1 MATEIIQLPNGQNGN
16 QGGSI
21 LPVVGNG
28 GGGLLGNNGQTSLMD
43 LFGFAI
49 VASIFP
55 NIFGNGYGYG
65 NRGGNTCGG
74 CGCGNVDSALALQAV
89 TAQGDA
95 SRAAIENLAASMGQN
110 YNTILPAVQGVQN
123 TLAALANANGMGFLQ
138 VINALQMG
146 NSTLAAQLSQCC
158 CDNRLLTTQ
167 QGYEG
172 RIQTIEQTNQLNGT
186 ITTSGQRQVDAISA
200 QGQRQIDAIADL
212 KTTMI
217 SEFCAARERDMQA
230 IIDKQADEITQL
242 RTKDNIS
249 AQTNQILGYVNQVLA
264 PIQAGLKEIQDKM
277 PNTVPVQYPNLQV
290 VNATPYVNGGYYG
303 QTPFYGGF

>member
-1 MATEIIQLPNGQNGN
+1 
-16 QGGSI
+16 
-21 LPVVGNG
+21 
-28 GGGLLGNNGQTSLMD
+28 
-43 LFGFAI
+43 
-49 VASIFP
+49 VA
-55 NIFGNGYGYG
+55 
-65 NRGGNTCGG
+65 
-74 CGCGNVDSALALQAV
+74 
-89 TAQGDA
+89 AQGDS

-110 YNTILPAVQGVQN
+110 YNTILPAVQNVQA
-123 TLAALANANGMGFLQ
+123 TISQLASANGMGFLQ
-138 VINALQMG
+138 VINALQQG
-146 NSTLAAQLSQCC
+146 NCNLASQLSQCC

-167 QGYEG
+167 QGYET
-172 RIQTIEQTNQLNGT
+172 RIQTIDQTNQLNNT
-186 ITTSGQRQVDAISA
+186 INANGQRQV
-200 QGQRQIDAIADL
+200 DAIADL

-217 SEFCAARERDMQA
+217 KEFCDARERDMQA
-230 IIDKQADEITQL
+230 IINKQADEISQL

>member
-1 MATEIIQLPNGQNGN
+1 MLMATEIIQLPTGQNGN
-16 QGGSI
+16 QNGGTSI
-21 LPVVGNG
+21 LPVVNS
-28 GGGLLGNNGQTSLMD
+28 GGGLFGNGQTNLAD

-49 VASIFP
+49 IASMFP
-55 NIFGNGYGYG
+55 NLFGGYGYG
-65 NRGGNTCGG
+65 NRGGN
-74 CGCGNVDSALALQAV
+74 GNCPCPSVDGQLALQAV
-89 TAQGDA
+89 ASEGAA
-95 SRAAIENLAASMGQN
+95 SRAAVESLAASMGQN
-110 YNTILPAVQGVQN
+110 YSTILPAVQNVQA
-123 TLAALANANGMGFLQ
+123 TISQLASANGMGFLQ

-146 NSTLAAQLSQCC
+146 NSTLAGQLQQCC

-167 QGYEG
+167 QGYET
-172 RIQTIEQTNQLNGT
+172 RIQTIDQTNQLNGT
-186 ITTSGQRQVDAISA
+186 INANGQRQV
-200 QGQRQIDAIADL
+200 DAIADL

-217 SEFCAARERDMQA
+217 KEFCDARERDMQA
-230 IIDKQADEITQL
+230 IINKQADEISQL

>member
-1 MATEIIQLPNGQNGN
+1 MATEIIQLPTGQNGN
-16 QGGSI
+16 QNGGASI
-21 LPVVGNG
+21 LPVSNAG
-28 GGGLLGNNGQTSLMD
+28 GIFGNNGQTSLMD

-55 NIFGNGYGYG
+55 NIFGYGYG
-65 NRGGNTCGG
+65 NRGGQGGG
-74 CGCGNVDSALALQAV
+74 CQCPSVDGQLALQAV
-89 TAQGDA
+89 AAQGDA

-110 YNTILPAVQGVQN
+110 YSTILPAVQAVQ
-123 TLAALANANGMGFLQ
+123 TAISQLASANGMGFMQ
-138 VINALQMG
+138 VINALQQG
-146 NSTLAAQLSQCC
+146 NSNLASQLAQCC

-167 QGYEG
+167 QGYESQI
-172 RIQTIEQTNQLNGT
+172 RTIELGNQIGNNINT
-186 ITTSGQRQVDAISA
+186 QGQRQVDAVTA
-200 QGQRQIDAIADL
+200 QGQRQVDAIADL

-217 SEFCAARERDMQA
+217 KEFCDARERDMQA
-230 IIDKQADEITQL
+230 IINKQADEISQL

>member
-1 MATEIIQLPNGQNGN
+1 
-16 QGGSI
+16 
-21 LPVVGNG
+21 
-28 GGGLLGNNGQTSLMD
+28 MD

-55 NIFGNGYGYG
+55 NIFGNGYG
-65 NRGGNTCGG
+65 NRGGQCGG
-74 CGCGNVDSALALQAV
+74 CQCPSVDGQLALQAV
-89 TAQGDA
+89 AAQGDA

-138 VINALQMG
+138 VINALQQG
-146 NSTLAAQLSQCC
+146 NCNLAGQLQQCC

-167 QGYEG
+167 QGYET
-172 RIQTIEQTNQLNGT
+172 RIQTIDQTNQLNGT
-186 ITTSGQRQVDAISA
+186 INANGQRQVDAIA
-200 QGQRQIDAIADL
+200 GL

-217 SEFCAARERDMQA
+217 KEFCDARERDMQA
-230 IIDKQADEITQL
+230 LINQQADEISQL
-242 RTKDNIS
+242 RTKDNIA